1 LDENYYY
8 NKASNYITKIVT
20 INNMKVLVTGSNGFI
35 GSALCKK
42 LFDINIDFRAVVR
55 SNYSSS
61 SIINKDTCYIVEKIG
76 RDTDWLEALGDIDI
90 VVHLAARAHI
100 LNEKHKNPLQE
111 FRETN
116 VFGTINLA
124 NQAVKSGVK
133 RFVYISTIGVLGRS
147 NKAVPFNN
155 NSIPK
160 PITPYALSKYEAEVG
175 LLNLHKRSQMD
186 VVIVR
191 PPLVYGPGAPGNF
204 ARLLKLV
211 DYGIPLPFS
220 SLNNLRSM
228 VSLDNMIDFLIRLLE
243 HKNAAGNIFLISD
256 GIDLSTPELIKKISK
271 NMGKQ
276 SSLFYCPLSI
286 LKLLGYLSFNT
297 KAVDQ
302 LCGSLQIDIEHT
314 NKLLDWKPLQLP
326 DEGIDL
332 AVNWYISQ
340 KNA

>member
-1 LDENYYY
+1 
-8 NKASNYITKIVT
+8 
-20 INNMKVLVTGSNGFI
+20 MKVLVTGSNGFI
-35 GSALCKK
+35 GSAFCKK
-42 LFDINIDFRAVVR
+42 LHEINIDFRAVGR
-55 SNYSSS
+55 SNNSST

-116 VFGTINLA
+116 TLGTISLA
-124 NQAVKSGVK
+124 KQAVKSGVK
-133 RFVYISTIGVLGRS
+133 RFVYISTIGVLGQS
-147 NKAVPFNN
+147 TNNVPFNN

-160 PITPYALSKYEAEVG
+160 PITPYAVSKYEAEVE
-175 LLNLHKRSQMD
+175 LLELHKRSQMD

-191 PPLVYGPGAPGNF
+191 PPLVYGAGAPGNF

-211 DYGIPLPFS
+211 DNSMPLPFS
-220 SLNNLRSM
+220 SLNNLKSM

-243 HKNAAGNIFLISD
+243 HKNVAGNNIFLVSD
-256 GIDLSTPELIKKISK
+256 GIDLSTPELIRKIAK

-276 SSLFYCPLSI
+276 SYLFHCPLSF

-297 KAVDQ
+297 KAVNQ

-314 NKLLDWKPLQLP
+314 KKLLDWEPLQLP
-326 DEGIDL
+326 DEGINK
-332 AVNWYISQ
+332 AVNWYISH
-340 KNA
+340 KNAL